1 MRINNPSFEIWQQGP
16 GISGVYKQVERVG
29 RVCYKSEDHTTA
41 DSARPFVERMIKSE
55 HLAMLEHGS
64 VYLLFDIKPNDERG
78 NGGERPW
85 EFYAGT
91 LDAIGAVVCLDL
103 ASVHLYECLAE
114 VQSYAGAFDV
124 KVAAV
129 AALVESVKES
139 VGLLFLQSD
148 AGILYLD
155 DGILLVLAHDEGD
168 GAAIEGILH
177 GVGEQ
182 VGNHLVEVDAV
193 YPYRQLAIGIVEARI
208 FLERECDVAL
218 FCIETVERY
227 DAVQEFLEL
236 GFLAV
241 QMHLVLVYLSL
252 VEYLVHQKQQAL
264 GVAVD
269 GIDIL
274 FAFGIRDS
282 CLQLVERSHNQC
294 QR

>member
-1 MRINNPSFEIWQQGP
+1 MFKSIPVAQFGLDIMCNLCIVIYYQDIEIAVGLRSFTGGFGSFCAILLQDLLWLE
-16 GISGVYKQVERVG
+16 V
-29 RVCYKSEDHTTA
+29 
-41 DSARPFVERMIKSE
+41 F
-55 HLAMLEHGS
+55 LAQWN
-64 VYLLFDIKPNDERG
+64 VYLE
-78 NGGERPW
+78 
-85 EFYAGT
+85 AGT
-91 LDAIGAVVCLDL
+91 FDSIGAVVCLDL

-129 AALVESVKES
+129 VALVEPVKES

-155 DGILLVLAHDEGD
+155 DGILLVLAHDECD
-168 GAAIEGILH
+168 GAAIESILH

-227 DAVQEFLEL
+227 DAVQEFPEL
-236 GFLAV
+236 GFLTV
-241 QMHLVLVYLSL
+241 QMHLVFVYLSL
-252 VEYLVHQKQQAL
+252 VEYLVYQKQQAL

-269 GIDIL
+269 GVDFL

>member
-1 MRINNPSFEIWQQGP
+1 MF
-16 GISGVYKQVERVG
+16 
-29 RVCYKSEDHTTA
+29 
-41 DSARPFVERMIKSE
+41 
-55 HLAMLEHGS
+55 LAQRNGYLE
-64 VYLLFDIKPNDERG
+64 
-78 NGGERPW
+78 
-85 EFYAGT
+85 AGT

-114 VQSYAGAFDV
+114 VQSDAGAFNV

-155 DGILLVLAHDEGD
+155 DGVLLVLAHDEGD
-168 GAAIEGILH
+168 GTAIEGILH

-208 FLERECDVAL
+208 FLERERDVAL

-269 GIDIL
+269 GVDFL

-294 QR
+294 QRRTDIVGGIDEELHLGFFQVFLAMALISVDDIQDDACCIEEECPGGSIPRVAHLDVDDG